1 MATREAFLGRVREV
15 MAHATPLFEAHVS
28 AKPEDIEAEWRERR
42 AQALSHW
49 PALLER
55 FRGEFEKVDGTFHRV
70 SDLTEAVER
79 VVTLALEREAR
90 HVVSWASENLP
101 LDLDALRRRG
111 LTVDVVSPMPV
122 RDDERAALREVL
134 ARAQI
139 GLTGADFALAETG
152 SLVLLS
158 GAGQGRG
165 VSLLPP
171 NHVAVLGK
179 RALIPSLTDLGIH
192 LEALHRDPDCFL
204 TGSAVQII
212 TGPSRT
218 ADIEQ
223 TLTRGV
229 HGPKEVHLIFV
240 DAL

>member
-1 MATREAFLGRVREV
+1 MATREAFLGRVRKV
-15 MAHATPLFEAHVS
+15 MAAAAPLFEASVS
-28 AKPEDIEAEWRERR
+28 SKPVDLVAESENRR
-42 AQALSHW
+42 ARALSDWQALV
-49 PALLER
+49 ER
-55 FRGEFEKVDGTFHRV
+55 FQIEFEKVGGAFHRAP
-70 SDLTEAVER
+70 DLPRAVDRIVELARTWEATR
-79 VVTLALEREAR
+79 
-90 HVVSWASENLP
+90 VVSWAPEALP

-111 LTVDVVSPMPV
+111 LTVDVASPTIVGPE
-122 RDDERAALREVL
+122 ERAVFRDLL
-134 ARAQI
+134 AKAQV
-139 GLTGADFALAETG
+139 GLTSADFALAETG

-171 NHVAVLGK
+171 YHVAILGK
-179 RALIPSLTDLGIH
+179 RALIGGLADLGVY
-192 LEALHRDPDCFL
+192 LEALHLDPDRFL

-223 TLTRGV
+223 TLTQGV
-229 HGPKEVHLIFV
+229 HGPKEVHAIFV